1 MKSTRET
8 LTNLLEQYG
17 VELIENFRQLGGLLN
32 DLCGNSK
39 GEIFIILAAAREHVP
54 SDLLASRINYEIILP
69 RLQARLMNNLLVSS
83 EAALW
88 AVETWALALGVVRF
102 ATTSENLHA
111 EQRRQVNW
119 SNNYELHVFWLLD
132 ASSSMLIDGKIQ
144 ALNYAIQN
152 LIPDFQKVADEKP
165 DISVYITAIRFSD
178 VATNHIGPVMLKD
191 FRWVDLSAFGDKK
204 NWGAAIDLLSL
215 YIKELPENIIPPL
228 IILVSDGSP
237 TDNFKE
243 ALGKFLSTRE
253 GERTTRIAIAIGD
266 ACDITS
272 MMLFTGNN
280 RKAILQANNSE
291 ALVRFIEW

>member
-1 MKSTRET
+1 
-8 LTNLLEQYG
+8 
-17 VELIENFRQLGGLLN
+17 
-32 DLCGNSK
+32 
-39 GEIFIILAAAREHVP
+39 
-54 SDLLASRINYEIILP
+54 
-69 RLQARLMNNLLVSS
+69 MNNLLVSS

-102 ATTSENLHA
+102 VTTSENLHA

-119 SNNYELHVFWLLD
+119 SSNYELHVFWLLD
-132 ASSSMLIDGKIQ
+132 ASSSMSIDGKIQ

-152 LIPDFQKVADEKP
+152 SIPDFQKVADEKP

-191 FRWVDLSAFGDKK
+191 FRGVDLSAFGDKK
-204 NWGAAIDLLSL
+204 NWGAALDLLSI
-215 YIKELPENIIPPL
+215 YIKELPENIIPPF